1 MEPALSPLLEQLNL
15 NTRLFLNCLDDVDDA
30 TAARRPSAA
39 SNSLGFIACHLL
51 DARCFLARYLAL
63 DVENPYQD
71 LFDSVS
77 GIDELDELPAID
89 GVRATWRHVSAALA
103 QRLPTLTRAELTRES
118 KERFPV
124 DDPSVL
130 GGIAFLLGHE
140 SFHIGQL
147 AFLRK
152 HYGLGPMTY

>member
-1 MEPALSPLLEQLNL
+1 M
-15 NTRLFLNCLDDVDDA
+15 
-30 TAARRPSAA
+30 
-39 SNSLGFIACHLL
+39 
-51 DARCFLARYLAL
+51 
-63 DVENPYQD
+63 
-71 LFDSVS
+71 FDSVS
-77 GIDELDELPAID
+77 GIDELDELPAIE
-89 GVRATWRHVSAALA
+89 GVRATWRRVSAALA

-130 GGIAFLLGHE
+130 GGIVFLLGHE